1 MVPPPDLEFGSG
13 LRLLMSDGLV
23 LSIDGM
29 GGDRAPDIVVEGVEL
44 AEARWPQA
52 RFLLHGDAVRLGAL
66 LDGHPAA
73 ARACE
78 VRPAE
83 RAIGMDVKPSQA
95 LRQGRGSSLWNA
107 IAAVEEGAAHAVVSA
122 GNTGAFMAIAMFR
135 LRTMKGV
142 HRPALAASWPTM
154 RGTAAVLDVGAN
166 VQADASQL
174 VEFAIMGE
182 AFHRAVHGVD
192 RPTVGFLNVGSE
204 DQKGH
209 EEIRGAARLMREAG
223 VDLAFY
229 GFVEGDDIG
238 KGTVDVFVTDGF
250 TGNIALKT
258 AEGTARL
265 VAHFL
270 RQSLTSSALAK
281 LGAFIARPA
290 LAELRGRMDP
300 NTFNGAVFLGLNGV
314 VVKSHGGADARGFA
328 AAIDV
333 AARLAR
339 SHYRGEIANNIARL
353 AAAETP
359 ATAAQ
364 QDAS

>member
-1 MVPPPDLEFGSG
+1 MA
-13 LRLLMSDGLV
+13 DGLV

-44 AEARWPQA
+44 AASRWPEA
-52 RFLLHGDAVRLGAL
+52 RFLLHGDAARLSAL
-66 LDGHPAA
+66 LERHPLAQ
-73 ARACE
+73 RLCE
-78 VRPAE
+78 LHPAE
-83 RAIGMDVKPSQA
+83 RAIGMEVKPSQA
-95 LRQGRGSSLWNA
+95 VRQGRGSSLWNA
-107 IAAVEEGAAHAVVSA
+107 VASVEEGAAHAVVSA

-135 LRTMKGV
+135 LRTMRGV
-142 HRPALAASWPTM
+142 HRPALAASFPTM
-154 RGTAAVLDVGAN
+154 RGDFAAILDVGAN
-166 VQADASQL
+166 VEADASQL

-182 AFHRAVHGVD
+182 AFHRAVRGKE
-192 RPTVGFLNVGSE
+192 RPTVGLLNVGSE

-209 EEIRGAARLMREAG
+209 EEIRAAAKLVREAG
-223 VDLAFY
+223 VDLAFQ

-250 TGNIALKT
+250 TGNIALKA

-270 RQSLTSSALAK
+270 REGLNSSVLARLGAAIAYPALAK
-281 LGAFIARPA
+281 LRD
-290 LAELRGRMDP
+290 RMDP
-300 NTFNGAVFLGLNGV
+300 STVNGAVFLGLNGV

-339 SHYRGEIANNIARL
+339 SHYREEIASNIARL
-353 AAAETP
+353 AAAEAP
-359 ATAAQ
+359 APAAQ